1 MAKNLNDLTL
11 TQLIELKSAAD
22 LISEEYAK
30 ELTTYAT
37 MNQDYTFSKLS
48 WEDTEKYKKRIA
60 SQQLSENIK
69 KHIEKIIEEYYG

>member
-1 MAKNLNDLTL
+1 MQK
-11 TQLIELKSAAD
+11 
-22 LISEEYAK
+22 
-30 ELTTYAT
+30 
-37 MNQDYTFSKLS
+37 NQDYTFSKLS